1 MKKILLSLIMLL
13 LIFVASISAQT
24 GSDISRVGTT
34 AAAVLKIAPGARA
47 LGMGSA
53 YVGVSDDI
61 YSTYFNPAGIT
72 RADGNSQVAFNHSNW
87 LADVDYDFAAGSVN
101 IDGLGTL
108 FATFSSLRIPQDK
121 VRSID
126 YPEGDGRTWDASSL
140 VIGIGYARSLTDRF
154 SIGFQAKLVQESIWN
169 SSATGIAIDVGT
181 YYVTPFNDLVI
192 GASISN
198 FGTKMELAGR
208 DLQFNDLVIGASISN
223 FGTKME
229 LAGRDL
235 QFNDDPDDTPE
246 SGPNNIPGEY
256 SSEKNDLPL
265 SFRVG
270 LAMDVIETR
279 FFKVTAALDAI
290 HPNDNKEYVNTG
302 LEFSYNEMIFL
313 RGGYKALFLPN
324 SEQGLTLGVGI
335 NYDLTPDL
343 EFSFN
348 YAYGD
353 YGRLDNIQYFDI
365 GLIF

>member
-1 MKKILLSLIMLL
+1 MKKILLSLIILL

-108 FATFSSLRIPQDK
+108 FATFSSLRVPQDK

-181 YYVTPFNDLVI
+181 YYVTP
-192 GASISN
+192 
-198 FGTKMELAGR
+198 
-208 DLQFNDLVIGASISN
+208 FNDLVIGASISN

>member
-208 DLQFNDLVIGASISN
+208 DLQFND
-223 FGTKME
+223 
-229 LAGRDL
+229 
-235 QFNDDPDDTPE
+235 DPDDTPE

>member
-1 MKKILLSLIMLL
+1 MKKIILSLIILSLL
-13 LIFVASISAQT
+13 FLENISAQSDT
-24 GSDISRVGTT
+24 DISRVGTT
-34 AAAVLKIAPGARA
+34 AASVLKIAPGARA
-47 LGMGSA
+47 LGMGNA

-87 LADVDYDFAAGSVN
+87 LVDVDYDFAAGSVN

-108 FATFSSLRIPQDK
+108 FATFSSLRVPQDE
-121 VRSID
+121 VRSIE

-140 VIGIGYARSLTDRF
+140 VIGVGYARSLTDRF

-169 SSATGIAIDVGT
+169 TSATGIALDVGT

-198 FGTKMELAGR
+198 FGTKM
-208 DLQFNDLVIGASISN
+208 Q
-223 FGTKME
+223 

-235 QFNDDPDDTPE
+235 QFNDDPDNTTE
-246 SGPNNIPGEY
+246 SGANNIPAEY
-256 SSEKNDLPL
+256 SSEENDLPL

-270 LAMDVIETR
+270 LAMDVVETR
-279 FFKVTAALDAI
+279 FFKVTAAVDAI

-313 RGGYKALFLPN
+313 RGGYKAIFLPN

-343 EFSFN
+343 EFTFN